1 MGAAKQVMMEIMEQ
15 DLLIEFYEGR
25 GYEKALDMTLRDL
38 LDVTHYKDATV
49 SMEAVLRRIRKESAR
64 EIIAEFE
71 DKMGKGKE
79 DE

>member
-1 MGAAKQVMMEIMEQ
+1 MSAAKQVIKEILEQ
-15 DLLIEFYEGR
+15 DQLIEFYEGR

-49 SMEAVLRRIRKESAR
+49 SLEAVLRRIRKESAR

-71 DKMGKGKE
+71 DKMGKDKE